1 MIVNK
6 WVKLKDG
13 RFPLVETP
21 ITNQELIELQ
31 DDNRKFYLL
40 DHKQNKIS
48 VIHSNRV
55 THSYKIELGER
66 GMYYLSVGALGL
78 LFMAMAKRY
87 INKKMKKYNPF
98 STPDNFEE
106 LLNNLQKSENV
117 KNGSDDVPN

>member
-6 WVKLKDG
+6 WIKLKEG
-13 RFPLVETP
+13 RFPLIETP

-66 GMYYLSVGALGL
+66 GMYYLGVGGLGL
-78 LFMAMAKRY
+78 LFLAMAKRY
-87 INKKMKKYNPF
+87 INKKMSKYNPF
-98 STPDNFEE
+98 GTPDGFEE
-106 LLNNLQKSENV
+106 LLNNLQKSE
-117 KNGSDDVPN
+117 KENGSTDVPN

>member
-6 WVKLKDG
+6 WIKLKDG

-55 THSYKIELGER
+55 NHTYKIELGER
-66 GMYYLSVGALGL
+66 GMYYLGVGALGL
-78 LFMAMAKRY
+78 FTTTLVGVDRGWF
-87 INKKMKKYNPF
+87 
-98 STPDNFEE
+98 
-106 LLNNLQKSENV
+106 
-117 KNGSDDVPN
+117 G